1 MEKQEYF
8 TMLVQLLE
16 EVKRFTDSIK
26 VLDNGEPECPAVLNL
41 RNLTTLEACYDY
53 VITKVSKN

>member
-1 MEKQEYF
+1 
-8 TMLVQLLE
+8 MLVQHLE
-16 EVKRFTDSIK
+16 EVKRFTDTIK
-26 VLDNGEPECPAVLNL
+26 VLDNGEADCPAVLNL